1 MDRPPRSR
9 SIVRGINETNA
20 LIDSR
25 RVEFASMNEQIHCN
39 REWERNSESYQDKKD
54 DRGKGTPAVAMTDDA
69 ILERVERI
77 DKDGQKEENK

>member
-1 MDRPPRSR
+1 
-9 SIVRGINETNA
+9 
-20 LIDSR
+20 
-25 RVEFASMNEQIHCN
+25 MNEQIHCN

-54 DRGKGTPAVAMTDDA
+54 DRGKGTPAVAMTYDA